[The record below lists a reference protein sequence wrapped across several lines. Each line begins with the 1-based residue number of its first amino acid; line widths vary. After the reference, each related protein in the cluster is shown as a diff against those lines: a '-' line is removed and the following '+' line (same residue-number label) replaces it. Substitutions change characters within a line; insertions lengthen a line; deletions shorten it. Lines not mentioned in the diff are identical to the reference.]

1 MQRLSTTPWLTFR
14 QATELGARVRGG
26 EHGTTVVFYKLTEL
40 PEQSADRTAI
50 QYRTVP
56 LLRSFTV
63 FNVAQIDGLPEAMT
77 KPPEPA
83 VWDAHVEAE
92 ALLYAS
98 GAEIHHGGDQAY
110 YQRAKDIVHLPP
122 RSSFAAAGDYYA
134 TALHELVHWTGHEK
148 RCNRNLTGRFGDDAY
163 AMEELVAEMGSAYL
177 CAHCRLDGSCSML
190 RIFTP
195 GSSFEIRQAG
205 IFTASAKA
213 QAGADYAT
221 HSQPVQA
228 EEAAHD
234 QDRIIQRALKILAAG
249 YERPALNSP
258 SAVREY
264 LRLSLAGREHEVF
277 ICLFL
282 DAQNRVIEV
291 NEMFRGTLTQ
301 TQRLSARGCESGAQV
316 QRRSRCVRA

>member
-1 MQRLSTTPWLTFR
+1 MIDLYQDVTDRIVAAIEAGTPPWVKPWSVSDFRPRNAKTQRPYRGVNSVLLGLEADLRGFKQPQWLTFR
-14 QATELGARVRGG
+14 QATELGARVRAGAQ
-26 EHGTTVVFYKLTEL
+26 GTTVVFYKLTEL

-63 FNVAQIDGLPEAMT
+63 FNVAQIDGLPESMT

-134 TALHELVHWTGHEK
+134 TALHELVHWTGHET

-163 AMEELVAEMGSAYL
+163 AVEELVAELGSAML
-177 CAHCRLDGSCSML
+177 CAHCRIDGQLQHPAYL
-190 RIFTP
+190 RAWLQVLKADK
-195 GSSFEIRQAG
+195 RA

-213 QAGADYAT
+213 QAGADFVLRT
-221 HSQPVQA
+221 QQPAQA
-228 EEAAHD
+228 EEVAA
-234 QDRIIQRALKILAAG
+234 
-249 YERPALNSP
+249 
-258 SAVREY
+258 
-264 LRLSLAGREHEVF
+264 
-277 ICLFL
+277 
-282 DAQNRVIEV
+282 
-291 NEMFRGTLTQ
+291 
-301 TQRLSARGCESGAQV
+301 
-316 QRRSRCVRA
+316 